1 MVFIN
6 GAFSILEK
14 LDTIGFFTFVAL
26 SLLVG
31 SAYAVVLTL
40 TGL

>member
-1 MVFIN
+1 MGFIIE
-6 GAFSILEK
+6 AFSILEK
-14 LDTIGFFTFVAL
+14 IDTVGFFTFVAL

-40 TGL
+40 IGI